1 MIVSEP
7 MGFLLVHERML
18 ESYIAAR
25 DRFLKPGGLMMP
37 SWGTIYIAPFTD
49 STLYQEQVRTKRP
62 RLCHMDLVFSPC
74 STLAS
79 LASSFSSFLSCYI
92 LLVSAPKFSHSLC
105 LCVLFSL
112 ISCLPVGQEHFLAE
126 HRHVRP

>member
-62 RLCHMDLVFSPC
+62 RLCHMDLFFFRPV
-74 STLAS
+74 LRS
-79 LASSFSSFLSCYI
+79 LHLRPR
-92 LLVSAPKFSHSLC
+92 LVRS
-105 LCVLFSL
+105 
-112 ISCLPVGQEHFLAE
+112 
-126 HRHVRP
+126 